1 MVKEAEDNAEEDRQA
16 RENIEAKNQL
26 ESYLYSLK
34 TSVQDSLKDKVSA
47 EDKEKLLSIVNET
60 STWLESHLT
69 ESKDTYDGKR
79 KSVEEVANPIMTRAY
94 SANKSSGSA
103 ADSDDQNNSSNDNQS
118 EPSVEEV
125 D

>member
-1 MVKEAEDNAEEDRQA
+1 MVKEAEDHAEEDRQA

-47 EDKEKLLSIVNET
+47 EDKEKLLNIISET
-60 STWLESHLT
+60 SSWLENHQT
-69 ESKDTYDGKR
+69 ESKDVYDDKR
-79 KSVEEVANPIMTRAY
+79 KLVEEVANPIMSRAY
-94 SANKSSGSA
+94 GGGSA
-103 ADSDDQNNSSNDNQS
+103 GSDDHDNSKKHS